1 MHRSKWQSRSGIW
14 EKSNS
19 ERRGKREE
27 RREKRD
33 GSVPEGR
40 DGREKGRALG
50 ETREERKEK
59 REDPCRNNEQ
69 LHCNKVYTFPGLSRI
84 GIFSR
89 NESLRIEMREERKQ
103 KREDPCGNNEQLN
116 CNCTA
121 TGFALS
127 RVEQQ
132 RVKREERRGKR
143 SPKKP
148 PEIHKLID
156 SKVCWPQGRLESRGR
171 PRGLRHLP
179 FGASV
184 GAGSSPDGGRIG
196 STGAAARS
204 EGWSVPSDG

>member
-1 MHRSKWQSRSGIW
+1 MPEPRATRATRDTRPHEPHEPHETHEPHELFRRAREPQRVEAVWRAVDGLMHRSKWQSRSGIW

-69 LHCNKVYTFPGLSRI
+69 L
-84 GIFSR
+84 
-89 NESLRIEMREERKQ
+89 
-103 KREDPCGNNEQLN
+103 N

-132 RVKREERRGKR
+132 REKREERREKR
-143 SPKKP
+143 SQKRP
-148 PEIHKLID
+148 PEIPKLTD
-156 SKVCWPQGRLESRGR
+156 SRFCWSRKGSKQ
-171 PRGLRHLP
+171 L
-179 FGASV
+179 GATSM
-184 GAGSSPDGGRIG
+184 A
-196 STGAAARS
+196 
-204 EGWSVPSDG
+204 

>member
-59 REDPCRNNEQ
+59 REERDNHNQDERAEEGNSGPRREEERAQIIERSSEQ
-69 LHCNKVYTFPGLSRI
+69 LH
-84 GIFSR
+84 
-89 NESLRIEMREERKQ
+89 
-103 KREDPCGNNEQLN
+103 

-127 RVEQQ
+127 RVCILI
-132 RVKREERRGKR
+132 GIWSTIR
-143 SPKKP
+143 SV
-148 PEIHKLID
+148 
-156 SKVCWPQGRLESRGR
+156 SN
-171 PRGLRHLP
+171 
-179 FGASV
+179 
-184 GAGSSPDGGRIG
+184 
-196 STGAAARS
+196 
-204 EGWSVPSDG
+204 

>member
-69 LHCNKVYTFPGLSRI
+69 LNCNRVCTFPGRAAAK
-84 GIFSR
+84 
-89 NESLRIEMREERKQ
+89 EATRE
-103 KREDPCGNNEQLN
+103 
-116 CNCTA
+116 
-121 TGFALS
+121 
-127 RVEQQ
+127 
-132 RVKREERRGKR
+132 KREERRKMVRSQKGGMVEKKVGPRERRGKSGKR
-143 SPKKP
+143 SEK
-148 PEIHKLID
+148 
-156 SKVCWPQGRLESRGR
+156 GRPLGGKREESRQKNR
-171 PRGLRHLP
+171 REKREE
-179 FGASV
+179 
-184 GAGSSPDGGRIG
+184 I
-196 STGAAARS
+196 TKKAARD
-204 EGWSVPSDG
+204 PQID